1 MALDTYANLKLAI
14 AAWTGRAD
22 ADSSGAADD
31 GIDLFEAQFNRNTRV
46 RKMLTSITSPT
57 FASGAI
63 THPSDWLQWKTLRN
77 ATSPYHIEVIADE
90 SLADIEERLM
100 SGNAQYAIVRGT
112 STELHPTQTDV
123 TGMRCVY
130 YASLPALSGSQT
142 TNWLL
147 TAYPD
152 AYLYGS
158 LLALSSFV
166 RDGPD
171 TQKWGVAF
179 DAVMAQIQDES
190 DESTFG
196 GSTLQIRNSR

>member
-46 RKMLTSITSPT
+46 RKMLTALDMVVATGGILGYT
-57 FASGAI
+57 A
-63 THPSDWLQWKTLRN
+63 DWLQWKSLKN
-77 ATSPYHIEVIADE
+77 LTSPRHIEIIAEE
-90 SLADIEERLM
+90 SLADIEDRAL
-100 SGNAQYAIVRGT
+100 SGSFQYAVAGGLA
-112 STELHPTQTDV
+112 TELYPRNADDTTI
-123 TGMRCVY
+123 RAVY
-130 YASLPALSGSQT
+130 YAALPALSGSQT

-166 RDGPD
+166 RDNPD
-171 TQKWGVAF
+171 TQKWGAAF